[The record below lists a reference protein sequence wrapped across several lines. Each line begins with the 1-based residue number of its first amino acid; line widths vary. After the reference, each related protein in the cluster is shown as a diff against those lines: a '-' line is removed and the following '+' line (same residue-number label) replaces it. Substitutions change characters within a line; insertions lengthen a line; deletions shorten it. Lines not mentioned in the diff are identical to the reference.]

1 MISPSSPSVQ
11 VTSVTGTPAAA
22 YLAMVAPVS
31 IDSSSGWA
39 CTSSSPPPVSGVLT
53 GREIS
58 WRPPVA

>member
-1 MISPSSPSVQ
+1 
-11 VTSVTGTPAAA
+11 
-22 YLAMVAPVS
+22 VAPVS

-53 GREIS
+53 GSEIS